1 MQILEPPKTQ
11 SYSTEDGHY
20 IKTFLISSKPNE
32 AGWRVTKDT
41 IADKVK
47 TFIGK
52 PFVIIP
58 DNISSDIQKG
68 HIFANSKDELQQKYN
83 EHTHGIIESISGPF
97 EYQDSSE
104 GFTYQGNPDVF
115 YMANIKLNDSK
126 AASALLENGAKTW
139 IPFAVSPH
147 IWHIGGPEDNI
158 TDWEGISLSLVPQG
172 AYGQEAVVNK
182 YCKGDKPACDK
193 SLAAAA
199 NMLCK
204 VDDGKAA
211 SIIEN
216 TLTSLSLN
224 SENKGMAQVIE
235 QPEIKTVQQIP
246 QPIQEEKKQDVI
258 SLTKEQHETLLK
270 EKEEKEQLKQQ
281 LAQLVNENKNTKLQS
296 IFKSVKDESLKKTL
310 IDKYFNADVNQLN
323 DFYGDVLNHVVPSLV
338 EEAKAQAEQD
348 LKNKTIED
356 NKSKSKAGSLPK
368 EPQVTEDES
377 KAASIVPKTHNEV
390 LQFDRLM
397 RGEY

>member
-11 SYSTEDGHY
+11 SYRTVDGHY
-20 IKTFLISSKPNE
+20 IKTFLISSKPNA
-32 AGWRVTKDT
+32 AGWRVSEESLYN
-41 IADKVK
+41 KVGS
-47 TFIGK
+47 FLGK

-58 DNISSDIQKG
+58 EHLSSKEQKG
-68 HIFANSKDELQQKYN
+68 HIFANSKDELEQKYR
-83 EHTHGIIESISGPF
+83 EHTHGIIEQISQPYSYNDG
-97 EYQDSSE
+97 
-104 GFTYQGNPDVF
+104 TADVF
-115 YMANIKLNDSK
+115 YTATIKLNDSK

>member
-1 MQILEPPKTQ
+1 MQILEPPRTE
-11 SYSTEDGHY
+11 SFSTEEGHF
-20 IKTFLISSKPNE
+20 IKTFLISTKANQ

-58 DNISSDIQKG
+58 ENISSQKQKG
-68 HIFANSKDELQQKYN
+68 HIFANSKDELLHKYE
-83 EHTHGIIESISGPF
+83 EHTHGIIESISEPF
-97 EYQDSSE
+97 NYND
-104 GFTYQGNPDVF
+104 GTDDVF
-115 YMANIKLNDSK
+115 YTANIKLNDSK

-147 IWHIGGPEDNI
+147 IWHYSGPEDGIYN
-158 TDWEGISLSLVPQG
+158 WEGISLSLVPQG
-172 AYGQEAVVNK
+172 AYGQEAVINK
-182 YCKGDKPACDK
+182 YCKGDKPSCER

-211 SIIEN
+211 GLIS
-216 TLTSLSLN
+216 SLVSSVDN
-224 SENKGMAQVIE
+224 NNIMSQVT
-235 QPEIKTVQQIP
+235 EIPQTPVVKEVQQIQT
-246 QPIQEEKKQDVI
+246 QPIQQEKKEDVV

-281 LAQLVNENKNTKLQS
+281 LAQLVNENKNTKLNS

-310 IDKYFNADVNQLN
+310 VDKYFNADVNQLN
-323 DFYGDVLNHVVPSLV
+323 DFYGDITNHVVPSLI
-338 EEAKAQAEQD
+338 EEAKSQAEQD

-356 NKSKSKAGSLPK
+356 NKSKSKAASSLPK
-368 EPQVTEDES
+368 EPASSEES
-377 KAASIVPKTHNEV
+377 KAGSIVPKSVNEV
-390 LQFDRLM
+390 KRLERLM
-397 RGEY
+397 RSI